1 MDLQSFKENEM
12 LLPPILLS
20 LRIATIAT
28 IFSFLFGVF
37 FAYILSRK
45 RIPGKSIWETLL
57 ILPMVLPPSVMGYLL
72 LIAFGK
78 RGWIGGFLLETF
90 HIQIVFTWVGA
101 VIASCVVSLP
111 LMYQNVKSAFIS
123 LDPIYERAAQTLGSS
138 EWKIFRTV
146 IFPLAWPGII
156 SGIALA
162 FARAIG
168 EFGAT
173 MMIAGNIPGK
183 TQTIPTAI
191 YFAVE
196 SGNTGVANALV
207 IIMVF
212 FSFALILGLN
222 AWLKQKNYI
231 GRQS

>member
-1 MDLQSFKENEM
+1 M
-12 LLPPILLS
+12 LSPIILS
-20 LRIATIAT
+20 LKIATIAT
-28 IFSFLFGVF
+28 IFSFVLGVW
-37 FAYILSRK
+37 FAYILNKK
-45 RIPGKSIWETLL
+45 RVPGKNIWETVL

-78 RGWIGGFLLETF
+78 RGLIGGFLLETF
-90 HIQIVFTWVGA
+90 DLQIVFTWVGA

-111 LMYQNVKSAFIS
+111 LMYQNAKSAFIS
-123 LDPIYERAAQTLGSS
+123 LDPIYEKAAQTLGSS

-156 SGIALA
+156 SGIVLS

-173 MMIAGNIPGK
+173 LMIAGNIPGK

-196 SGNTGVANALV
+196 SGNTELANRLV
-207 IIMVF
+207 MIMTL
-212 FSFALILGLN
+212 FSFVLILGLN
-222 AWLKQKNYI
+222 AWLKKRNYI
-231 GRQS
+231 GRQG

>member
-1 MDLQSFKENEM
+1 M
-12 LLPPILLS
+12 LSPILLS
-20 LRIATIAT
+20 LKIAAIATV
-28 IFSFLFGVF
+28 FSFVLGVF
-37 FAYILSRK
+37 FAYVLNRK
-45 RIPGKSIWETLL
+45 KVPWKTVWETLL

-78 RGWIGGFLLETF
+78 RGFIGAFLLETF

-101 VIASCVVSLP
+101 VLASCIVSLP
-111 LMYQNVKSAFIS
+111 LMYQNVKSAFVS
-123 LDPIYERAAQTLGSS
+123 LDPVYERAAQTLGSS
-138 EWKIFRTV
+138 EWRIFRTV

-156 SGIALA
+156 SGIALS

-173 MMIAGNIPGK
+173 LMIAGNIPGK

-196 SGNTGVANALV
+196 SGNTKTANTLV
-207 IIMVF
+207 LIMTL

-222 AWLKQKNYI
+222 AWLKKRNYI
-231 GRQS
+231 GRQG

>member
-1 MDLQSFKENEM
+1 M

-20 LRIATIAT
+20 LKIATIAT
-28 IFSFLFGVF
+28 VFSFLFGVF

-45 RIPGKSIWETLL
+45 RIPGKSVWETVL
-57 ILPMVLPPSVMGYLL
+57 ILPMILPPSVMGYLL

-90 HIQIVFTWVGA
+90 HLQVVFTWVGA

-123 LDPIYERAAQTLGSS
+123 LDPIYEQAARTLGSS

-146 IFPLAWPGII
+146 VFPLAWPGII
-156 SGIALA
+156 SGIVLA

-173 MMIAGNIPGK
+173 MMVAGNIPGK

-196 SGNTGVANALV
+196 SGHAETANTLV
-207 IIMVF
+207 ILMVF

-222 AWLKQKNYI
+222 AWLKRKNYI
-231 GRQS
+231 GKQS

>member
-1 MDLQSFKENEM
+1 M
-12 LLPPILLS
+12 LSPILLS
-20 LRIATIAT
+20 LKIATIAT
-28 IFSFLFGVF
+28 VFSFVLGVL
-37 FAYILSRK
+37 FAYLLNKK
-45 RIPGKSIWETLL
+45 RIPGKSIWETML

-72 LIAFGK
+72 LITFGK
-78 RGWIGGFLLETF
+78 RGLIGGFLLEHF
-90 HIQIVFTWVGA
+90 GIQIVFTWVAA
-101 VIASCVVSLP
+101 VMASCIVSLP
-111 LMYQNVKSAFIS
+111 LMYQNAKSAFIS
-123 LDPIYERAAQTLGSS
+123 LDPIYEKAAQTLGSS

-156 SGIALA
+156 SGIALS

-173 MMIAGNIPGK
+173 LMVAGNIPGK

-196 SGNTGVANALV
+196 SGKTELANRLV
-207 IIMVF
+207 LIMTV
-212 FSFALILGLN
+212 FSFVLILALN
-222 AWLKQKNYI
+222 AWLKKRNYI

>member
-1 MDLQSFKENEM
+1 M
-12 LLPPILLS
+12 LSPILLS
-20 LRIATIAT
+20 LKIAAIAT
-28 IFSFLFGVF
+28 IFSFVFGVF
-37 FAYILSRK
+37 FAYILNK
-45 RIPGKSIWETLL
+45 KKVPGKNIWETVL

-78 RGWIGGFLLETF
+78 RGFIGGFLVEAFDL
-90 HIQIVFTWVGA
+90 QIVFTWVGA
-101 VIASCVVSLP
+101 VLASCIVSLP
-111 LMYQNVKSAFIS
+111 LMYQNAKSAFIS

-146 IFPLAWPGII
+146 LFPLAWPGII
-156 SGIALA
+156 SGIILS

-173 MMIAGNIPGK
+173 LMIAGNIPGK

-196 SGNTGVANALV
+196 SGNTALANRLV
-207 IIMVF
+207 LIMTL

-222 AWLKQKNYI
+222 AWLKKRNYI
-231 GRQS
+231 GRQG

>member
-1 MDLQSFKENEM
+1 MS
-12 LLPPILLS
+12 PILLS
-20 LRIATIAT
+20 LKIATIAT
-28 IFSFLFGVF
+28 VFSFLLGVF
-37 FAYILSRK
+37 FAYLINK
-45 RIPGKSIWETLL
+45 KHIPGKNIWETIL
-57 ILPMVLPPSVMGYLL
+57 ILPMILPPSVMGYLL

-78 RGWIGGFLLETF
+78 RGFIGSFLLDVF
-90 HIQIVFTWVGA
+90 HVQIVFTWVGA

-111 LMYQNVKSAFIS
+111 LMYQNVKAAFVS
-123 LDPIYERAAQTLGSS
+123 TDPIYERAAQTLGSS

-146 IFPLAWPGII
+146 TFPLAWPGII

-173 MMIAGNIPGK
+173 LMIAGNIPGK

-196 SGNTGVANALV
+196 CGNTKLANTLV
-207 IIMVF
+207 LIMTL
-212 FSFALILGLN
+212 FSFVLIFGLN
-222 AWLKQKNYI
+222 MWLKKKNYV
-231 GRQS
+231 GRQG

>member
-1 MDLQSFKENEM
+1 M
-12 LLPPILLS
+12 LSPILLS
-20 LRIATIAT
+20 LKIATIAT
-28 IFSFLFGVF
+28 VFSFVIGVF
-37 FAYILSRK
+37 FAYILNKK

-78 RGWIGGFLLETF
+78 RGIIGGFLLETF
-90 HIQIVFTWVGA
+90 HTQIVFTWVAA
-101 VIASCVVSLP
+101 VIASCIVSLP
-111 LMYQNVKSAFIS
+111 LMYQNAKSAFIS
-123 LDPIYERAAQTLGSS
+123 LDPIYEKAGQTLGSS
-138 EWKIFRTV
+138 EWKVFRTI

-156 SGIALA
+156 SGIALS

-173 MMIAGNIPGK
+173 LMVAGNIPGK

-196 SGNTGVANALV
+196 SGKTEMANRLV
-207 IIMVF
+207 LIMTL

-222 AWLKQKNYI
+222 TWLKKRNYI
-231 GRQS
+231 GRQG